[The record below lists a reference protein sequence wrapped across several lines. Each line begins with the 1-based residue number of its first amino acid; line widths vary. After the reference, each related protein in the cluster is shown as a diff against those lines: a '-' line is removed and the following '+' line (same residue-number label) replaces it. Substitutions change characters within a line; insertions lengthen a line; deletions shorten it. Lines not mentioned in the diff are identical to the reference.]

1 LLLEGSAGVVQSN
14 AEAEGFDTWPEEVR
28 QAAKGWTIIQ
38 GDHSIQDDMLAVNQ
52 NFSAGMGYRYNCGNC
67 AWAFE
72 LRRRGFDVEAEPH
85 LGRYNE
91 EYWKSA
97 FKDFSPVIPKSTN
110 GIELFEELTR
120 KISLWGEGARGT
132 VLCNL
137 EGRSLGHV
145 FSVEVTKD
153 MGIIFVDSQEKV
165 NITAEYFNRMI
176 PSSVKYGRLDNL
188 APSANVI
195 NTVRNRRRYGDV

>member
-1 LLLEGSAGVVQSN
+1 VGLSGADSPIHTNGAIP
-14 AEAEGFDTWPEEVR
+14 DTWPEEVR
-28 QAAKGWTIIQ
+28 MAAKDWLTIE

-52 NFSAGMGYRYNCGNC
+52 SFSAGMGYRYNCGNC

-85 LGRYNE
+85 LGRYTE

-97 FKDFSPVIPKSTN
+97 FEGFCPVIPESTD
-110 GIELFEELTR
+110 GGGLFQELTR
-120 KISLWGEGARGT
+120 EVGSWGEGARGT

-137 EGRSLGHV
+137 EGRDLGHI

-153 MGIIFVDSQEKV
+153 MRIMFVDSQENV
-165 NITAEYFNRMI
+165 SIAAEYFNTVI

-195 NTVRNRRRYGDV
+195 NTVRNRRR